1 MSALGDLLT
10 SGYFKAWVDASNPE
24 DALRTWP
31 RVTLQANNISG
42 RYDVPNRR
50 GRAAAIN
57 ALKHA
62 IETFP
67 WTDSGG
73 RAFDVRLVLE
83 SKHYSEG
90 HGFMHASYFTYR
102 IEGDLHRA

>member
-10 SGYFKAWVDASNPE
+10 SGYFKAWVDATNPE
-24 DALRTWP
+24 NALRTWP
-31 RVTLQANNISG
+31 RVTLQANNCAG

-62 IETFP
+62 IEMFP
-67 WTDSGG
+67 WTDSAG
-73 RAFDVRLVLE
+73 RACDVRLVLE
-83 SKHYSEG
+83 SKHYSETN
-90 HGFMHASYFTYR
+90 GFLHASYFTYR